1 MEFRGRIYRL
11 GILHFHKHDLARILI
26 VFASD
31 APEKELSHRE
41 DYIRM
46 QLACAATFK
55 YKKFQSNNRA
65 ASSSW
70 YKENRSSIIYYNLV
84 I

>member
-1 MEFRGRIYRL
+1 MDFLGRIYCL
-11 GILHFHKHDLARILI
+11 GILHFHERDLARSLI

-46 QLACAATFK
+46 QLACVAAFK
-55 YKKFQSNNRA
+55 YKKFQSNNGA